1 MEKLRQR
8 PQALRD
14 DLIIEQPSLQGL
26 WQQYSYGI
34 FTFLAWGIWLYL
46 WLPLINLVAWLFG
59 AKLFYEH
66 MILLGGYQGLLQDLG
81 LYSFIIL
88 IIGGVLILWAR
99 YNQYRFQGKE
109 KRKRTPRY
117 APIEEIEFFEV
128 EENVLKMVQT
138 SKRVYVSF
146 NKEGDPVRFEQEK
159 PEEGREKDPSF

>member
-14 DLIIEQPSLQGL
+14 DLIIEQPNLQGL

-34 FTFLAWGIWLYL
+34 CTFLAWGIWLYL

-59 AKLFYEH
+59 AKLFYEQ

-81 LYSFIIL
+81 LYSLVIFII
-88 IIGGVLILWAR
+88 GAVLILWAR

-117 APIEEIEFFEV
+117 ARMEEIEFFEV
-128 EENVLKMVQT
+128 EEDVLKMVQT
-138 SKRVYVSF
+138 SKRIYVSF
-146 NKEGDPVRFEQEK
+146 DEEGDPVRFEQEK
-159 PEEGREKDPSF
+159 PEEKVDPSI